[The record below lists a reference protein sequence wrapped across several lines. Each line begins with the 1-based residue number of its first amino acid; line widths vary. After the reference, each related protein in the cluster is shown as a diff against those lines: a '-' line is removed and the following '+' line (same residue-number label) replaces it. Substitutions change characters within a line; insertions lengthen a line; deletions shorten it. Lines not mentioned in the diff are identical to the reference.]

1 MNAPIGRAAVVGEAG
16 GNGPDG
22 DIECER
28 LNAADEAGT
37 VRTEATYLHG
47 DHPFFGTGQ
56 AEAPPMPR
64 HWRRLPGASRVR
76 TGVAR
81 PSNPVAGIGPKYR
94 PSILSAA
101 ALSRKN
107 SARPRM
113 RQPRQAGNGRPW
125 LSRSSAIATERK
137 STRMNSSH

>member
-1 MNAPIGRAAVVGEAG
+1 MIRQPPR
-16 GNGPDG
+16 PTRTDTLLPYTTLF
-22 DIECER
+22 R
-28 LNAADEAGT
+28 ST
-37 VRTEATYLHG
+37 VHTEATYLHG

-64 HWRRLPGASRVR
+64 HWRRLQGASRVR

-113 RQPRQAGNGRPW
+113 QIGR
-125 LSRSSAIATERK
+125 A
-137 STRMNSSH
+137 HV